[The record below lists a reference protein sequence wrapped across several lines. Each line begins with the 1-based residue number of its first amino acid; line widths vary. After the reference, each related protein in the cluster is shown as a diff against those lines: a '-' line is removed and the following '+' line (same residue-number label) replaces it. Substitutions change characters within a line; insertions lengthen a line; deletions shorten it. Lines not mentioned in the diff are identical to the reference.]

1 MLGAP
6 LPAGPGEAGAPAGP
20 AGAAGGRRSYP
31 ATRLAAVHGRR
42 GARLSQ
48 SFAGPWWRRSL
59 SLIALLLGFLS
70 GSVATVHLVNAVSM
84 RTFAGLLVLALCEAL
99 VFFRRRVRQEPLPLS
114 WQLLDNGRIGLVY
127 GIVLEAFKVGS

>member
-1 MLGAP
+1 M
-6 LPAGPGEAGAPAGP
+6 
-20 AGAAGGRRSYP
+20 RSYQT
-31 ATRLAAVHGRR
+31 TRLAGVQGRF

-84 RTFAGLLVLALCEAL
+84 RTVAGLRVLALCEAL
-99 VFFRRRVRQEPLPLS
+99 VFFRRRIRQEPLPLS